1 MVNSKSSG
9 LLTLQH
15 KDSGT
20 NTHKEQNKGLN
31 KGKIEEMEYDFV
43 LK

>member
-15 KDSGT
+15 KDIDNSS
-20 NTHKEQNKGLN
+20 HKEIKPPSKGNK
-31 KGKIEEMEYDFV
+31 IDEEEYDFV